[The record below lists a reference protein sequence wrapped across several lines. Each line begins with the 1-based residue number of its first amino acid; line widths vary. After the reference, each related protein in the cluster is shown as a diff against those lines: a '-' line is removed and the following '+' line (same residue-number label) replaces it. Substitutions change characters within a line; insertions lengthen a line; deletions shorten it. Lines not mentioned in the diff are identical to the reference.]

1 MAEKCAICGA
11 EVNIFQAQKLADGNC
26 ICRKNCRAKG
36 FKIFDYVH
44 ATLPQVQAHISQVER
59 GTKLWEH
66 YFVPRLNEK
75 DKTKKLVDFDGRF
88 YVAEDLGLMAY
99 IQNDYKF
106 FIFGKTT
113 RACVY
118 RIADLRDYDYEEQ
131 EVKNGDTVEK
141 KRFVRVCFANTDG
154 LCAFSEPIGNVGTYK
169 AMAKYFDE
177 LFGIQKTLGN
187 IKNTWKAQTTA
198 AVDVAAGFKAA
209 LSGDENAAERAKAAA
224 SSLDRAQYGD
234 RTDLRQRADAALSAF
249 GE

>member
-11 EVNIFQAQKLADGNC
+11 EINIFQTQKLIDGNY
-26 ICRKNCRAKG
+26 ICRKTCRAKG

-44 ATLPQVQAHISQVER
+44 ATLPQVKAHISQVEQ

-75 DKTKKLVDFDGRF
+75 GTAKELVTFGNHF

-118 RIADLRDYDYEEQ
+118 RIADLCDYDYEEQ
-131 EVKNGDTVEK
+131 EVKNGDKVEK
-141 KRFVRVCFANTDG
+141 KRFVHVSFLNTEG
-154 LCAFSEPIGNVGTYK
+154 LCTFSEPINSSEIYRD
-169 AMAKYFDE
+169 MAKYFDE
-177 LFGIQKTLGN
+177 LFGIKKTLGN
-187 IKNTWKAQTTA
+187 KNAWKAQAA
-198 AVDVAAGFKAA
+198 AVKNLSAELFGTEDANDRAAM
-209 LSGDENAAERAKAAA
+209 AAA
-224 SSLDRAQYGD
+224 AIDRSQYGD
-234 RTDLRQRADAALSAF
+234 RTELIRRADAALSAF
-249 GE
+249 NE

>member
-1 MAEKCAICGA
+1 M
-11 EVNIFQAQKLADGNC
+11 N
-26 ICRKNCRAKG
+26 
-36 FKIFDYVH
+36 
-44 ATLPQVQAHISQVER
+44 
-59 GTKLWEH
+59 
-66 YFVPRLNEK
+66 
-75 DKTKKLVDFDGRF
+75 FDGSF

-141 KRFVRVCFANTDG
+141 KRFVRVCFVNTDG
-154 LCAFSEPIGNVGTYK
+154 LCAFSEPIDNVSTYK
-169 AMAKYFDE
+169 TMAKYFDK

-198 AVDVAAGFKAA
+198 AVDVTAGFKAA
-209 LSGDENAAERAKAAA
+209 LSGDVNAAERAAAAA
-224 SSLDRAQYGD
+224 SLLDRAQYGD
-234 RTDLRQRADAALSAF
+234 RTELRQRADAALSAF
-249 GE
+249 NE